1 MRTPMRWAFSFLL
14 LAAAGAV
21 PSVQLHAGPDGSSAN
36 TPVPTPRPKA
46 ERKILTNEDLEA
58 LRNKG
63 TTSFAEAAPAELVFG
78 GSDQTGADVLRR
90 ALAKVEPYVK
100 EKDPSW
106 YQTNLSTWRAQLATM
121 NSQVRRLREFRA
133 TGQGMTG
140 GLILGQPGIRLA
152 PENEIQQLGL
162 ERQQTE
168 QQIADLADTARRYE
182 IAPGVLIAESPNAAA
197 PGAQARPRFTRAET
211 DALEN
216 ERTQLEAQ
224 FQEEKAQLDLA
235 NKEFDLAQREG
246 TLFRSQFYSNPNYT
260 ADSKGKGYVEALA
273 GQQADKQ
280 EQVKETQGR
289 IAASETQLKALD
301 RSLGPRPTG
310 PLTPEQQ
317 REAWQARLRPQREEL
332 ARAEAELASMRADA
346 AARAFTLHSE
356 TSTGSPTANLLRQLE
371 TRQAALRSQIEN
383 IEEEARYAG
392 ALAGW
397 LR

>member
-1 MRTPMRWAFSFLL
+1 MMRTPTRWVFSFLL

-21 PSVQLHAGPDGSSAN
+21 PVQLHAGPDGSSAN

-46 ERKILTNEDLEA
+46 ERKIFTNEDLEA
-58 LRNKG
+58 LRNKAAI
-63 TTSFAEAAPAELVFG
+63 SFAEAAPAELVPRN
-78 GSDQTGADVLRR
+78 SQQPGADVLRR

-106 YQTNLSTWRAQLATM
+106 YQTNLSTWRAQLAAM
-121 NSQVRRLREFRA
+121 DSQVRRLREFRA

-140 GLILGQPGIRLA
+140 GLILDQPGMRLT

-162 ERQQTE
+162 ERQQTA
-168 QQIADLADTARRYE
+168 QQIADLVDTARRYE

-197 PGAQARPRFTRAET
+197 PSAQARPRFTRAET

-216 ERTQLEAQ
+216 ERTQAEAQ
-224 FQEEKAQLDLA
+224 LQEEKAQLDLA

-260 ADSKGKGYVEALA
+260 SDSKGKGYVTALA

-301 RSLGPRPTG
+301 RALGPRPAG

-332 ARAEAELASMRADA
+332 ARVEAELASMRADA

-383 IEEEARYAG
+383 IDEEARHAG